1 VLKADS
7 EATVETG
14 TAKMSRVN
22 RDIIGNFPAFNFHQE
37 RISKSASRL
46 VGSTGSDRYSSNS
59 VFVGSEFVFVEWIFM
74 CNNHLG
80 QTVSALCLIKD
91 PCSKL
96 GLTYKTETSN
106 N

>member
-59 VFVGSEFVFVEWIFM
+59 VFVGSEFVIP
-74 CNNHLG
+74 LRYSLSPAL
-80 QTVSALCLIKD
+80 VSLTTFDELE
-91 PCSKL
+91 L
-96 GLTYKTETSN
+96 GLFN